1 MKPALI
7 AIFIGGLVFGV
18 GLSVSG
24 MTKPEV
30 VLSFLQLKDFGL
42 LLVMGGAVVVAMLAY
57 NLLPKLMKRPLAGK
71 EFRDHSVNTSGRTV
85 FGAALFGLGWGISG
99 ICPGSALASLG
110 VGNIPIL
117 IGIAGIF
124 LGAYVDGFIESKLGY

>member
-71 EFRDHSVNTSGRTV
+71 EFKEHSVNTPGKTV